1 MTVQRN
7 TQIAFSR
14 VLMPDGHTLRNE
26 VVVFDAE
33 GYSIS
38 HFSLIG
44 EQPFVEWRDTTYVY
58 GDMYQSSK

>member
-1 MTVQRN
+1 
-7 TQIAFSR
+7 
-14 VLMPDGHTLRNE
+14 MPDGRTLRNE